1 MPKISV
7 ALRRKIQ
14 QARAAKHWTQEG
26 DDNTRFFF
34 FHCVYKKQK
43 KKIDL
48 AKACNLKTTI
58 IKDYESG
65 KAVPSPA
72 ILNKIGRQLGV
83 GLSIND

>member
-43 KKIDL
+43 KK
-48 AKACNLKTTI
+48 
-58 IKDYESG
+58 
-65 KAVPSPA
+65 
-72 ILNKIGRQLGV
+72 
-83 GLSIND
+83 